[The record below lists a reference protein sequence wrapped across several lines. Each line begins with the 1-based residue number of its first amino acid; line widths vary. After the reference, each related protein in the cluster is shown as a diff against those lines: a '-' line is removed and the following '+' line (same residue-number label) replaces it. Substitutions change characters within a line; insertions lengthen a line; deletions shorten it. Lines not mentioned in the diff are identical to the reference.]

1 VRLPAWDST
10 RARQEPDQD
19 YCWVKRWANK
29 MGMKVMA
36 MTRMADERRLKF
48 GLLAF
53 FVSQFVN
60 LIFNR

>member
-1 VRLPAWDST
+1 
-10 RARQEPDQD
+10 
-19 YCWVKRWANK
+19 VKRWANK